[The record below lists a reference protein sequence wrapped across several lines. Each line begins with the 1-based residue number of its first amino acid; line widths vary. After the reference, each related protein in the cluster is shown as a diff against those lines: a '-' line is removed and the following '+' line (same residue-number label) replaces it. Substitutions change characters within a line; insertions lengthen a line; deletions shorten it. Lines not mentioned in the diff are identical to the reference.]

1 MQAFEESPLFK
12 PLPNNE
18 IQCLCCQKYCVIP
31 PGKLGHCRA
40 RGNINGKPFSPV
52 WGRYTVQID
61 PIEKKPLYH
70 FLPGTKVYSYG
81 TVGCN
86 FSCQFCQNSSL
97 SMWKLDIEDVKC
109 LKQNDV
115 GYLDYYTPEEMVSQ
129 AIKNGCKS
137 IASTYNEP
145 TISTEFS
152 YQVFKLA
159 KESGLHTVYVTN
171 GFESV
176 ETLNYL
182 GPYLDAVN
190 IDLKSF
196 REPFYQ
202 RICGA
207 HLEGVCKTIQR
218 CVAMGIHTEV
228 TTLVIPGE
236 NDSDSELSDC
246 ANFIASIDKNI
257 VWHLSAYHDD
267 YNFHGRGVTP
277 LNTLR
282 RGAQIGRNAGIR
294 FIYIGNVN
302 APEARLTKCP
312 RCGKKLIDREWF
324 SATVSMSN
332 GRCECGEVIPGLFE
346 DANNLPP
353 KLQFVPENLLD
364 IEDENEVNVNVSD
377 NERGLVVYASKT
389 GTSKDFAEK
398 IAQKLSFEVMDMS
411 QFTVDILSKL
421 RFVVFCVSTYGRGA
435 PPQSAKQ
442 FWNQLM
448 SFNGELPN
456 LKFAVFGCGSTSFP
470 KTFVKFAEDLREKLL
485 AMKCIEVI
493 QIYKHDEMAEDEDE
507 NEVNGWIE
515 KINFD

>member
-18 IQCLCCQKYCVIP
+18 ILCLCCQHKCVIP

-40 RGNINGKPFSPV
+40 RGNVNRKPYSPV
-52 WGRYTVQID
+52 WGRYTVHID

-115 GYLDYYTPEEMVSQ
+115 GNLRYYTPEDMVKS
-129 AIKNGCKS
+129 AIKSGCKS

-159 KESGLHTVYVTN
+159 KMNNLYTIYVTN

-176 ETLNYL
+176 EALNYL
-182 GPYLDAVN
+182 APYLDAVN

-207 HLEGVCKTIQR
+207 HLDGVCKTIQR
-218 CVAMGIHTEV
+218 CVSMGIHAEI

-236 NDSDSELSDC
+236 NDSDSELEDC
-246 ANFIASIDKNI
+246 ARFISSIDKNI

-267 YNFHGRGVTP
+267 YNFHGRGRTP
-277 LNTLR
+277 LKTLQK
-282 RGAQIGRNAGIR
+282 GFEIGKRFGIR
-294 FIYIGNVN
+294 YIYLGNVS
-302 APEARLTKCP
+302 APGVRSTKCP
-312 RCGKKLIDREWF
+312 KCGKLLIERDHYT
-324 SATVSMSN
+324 ANVLMKQ
-332 GRCECGEVIPGLFE
+332 GMCKCGEIIPGLFK

-353 KLQFVPENLLD
+353 KIDLVPEHLLD
-364 IEDENEVNVNVSD
+364 KIEDDNKKLIAQKNV
-377 NERGLVVYASKT
+377 VVYASKN
-389 GTSKDFAEK
+389 GTSKSFAEK
-398 IAQKLSFEVMDMS
+398 IANQLGFELIDMS
-411 QFTVDILSKL
+411 VLNVLSL
-421 RFVVFCVSTYGRGA
+421 CEMNNVVFCVSTYGRGA
-435 PPQSAKQ
+435 PPNSAKK
-442 FWNQLM
+442 FWNELL
-448 SFNGELPN
+448 SFDGELPN
-456 LKFAVFGCGSTSFP
+456 LKFVILGCGSSSFP
-470 KTFVKFAEDLREKLL
+470 NTFVGFALALRQKLL
-485 AMKCIEVI
+485 ELKCIEI
-493 QIYKHDEMAEDEDE
+493 MPMYKHDEMSEEEDEI
-507 NEVNGWIE
+507 EVNKWMSEI
-515 KINFD
+515 KFT